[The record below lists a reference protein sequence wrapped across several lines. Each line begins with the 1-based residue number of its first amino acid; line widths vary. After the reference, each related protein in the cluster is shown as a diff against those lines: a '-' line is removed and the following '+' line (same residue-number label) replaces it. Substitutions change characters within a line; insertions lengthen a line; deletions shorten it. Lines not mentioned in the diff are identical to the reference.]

1 MSQLSPVSFHGDTI
15 FCINHNDQ
23 PYTAM
28 RPIVEN
34 MGLDWRSQQAKI
46 TSCNRWSVVNIT
58 TVAQDGKERQA
69 LCMPVRKLPAFLAS
83 INPKKVK
90 PELRERIE
98 LYQAECD
105 EVLWQYW
112 TEGQATRPA
121 AEPDRLSKRS
131 DPERKALT
139 AIIEVWVGFEPQKHS
154 VARKQVNAH
163 FGVTTVDELTVS
175 QIRAAIDWV
184 QGRIDTLKG
193 LALTAATVPVSAIEE
208 ERKQMGDVFLEAQK
222 RAAEDVARMTT
233 SLNEE
238 ARKSKRRFFDEA
250 ESIARDLRLLLAELD
265 TFGRGKQWKD
275 MSWSGEQRALYD
287 AMNDG
292 VTMAIAGME
301 MARAGLATAARA
313 QVYIDQ
319 PKAVS
324 Q

>member
-1 MSQLSPVSFHGDTI
+1 M
-15 FCINHNDQ
+15 
-23 PYTAM
+23 
-28 RPIVEN
+28 
-34 MGLDWRSQQAKI
+34 
-46 TSCNRWSVVNIT
+46 
-58 TVAQDGKERQA
+58 
-69 LCMPVRKLPAFLAS
+69 
-83 INPKKVK
+83 
-90 PELRERIE
+90 
-98 LYQAECD
+98 
-105 EVLWQYW
+105 
-112 TEGQATRPA
+112 
-121 AEPDRLSKRS
+121 
-131 DPERKALT
+131 
-139 AIIEVWVGFEPQKHS
+139 
-154 VARKQVNAH
+154 
-163 FGVTTVDELTVS
+163 
-175 QIRAAIDWV
+175 

-193 LALTAATVPVSAIEE
+193 LALTAATAPVSAIEE